1 VSPRAPAPASPSERG
16 FTLIEI
22 AIGMSVLGLGVVLAL
37 QVFGGSMRL
46 ARNAS
51 RMTEAVVHAKALM
64 DSVLWAPELGES
76 VTHGEIGN
84 GFRWQ
89 RTIRDAG
96 LEDGA
101 EEDQTD
107 VKLAVISV
115 TVEWDEPNGVKA
127 YTVGTMR
134 IVPNYGEE

>member
-1 VSPRAPAPASPSERG
+1 VNLRPPASASERG

-22 AIGMSVLGLGVVLAL
+22 AIGMAILGLGVVLAL

-46 ARNAS
+46 ARNAA
-51 RMTEAVVHAKALM
+51 RLTEAVVHAKALM
-64 DSVLWAPELGES
+64 DSVLWAPELAEG

-89 RTIRDAG
+89 RTIRAAG

-127 YTVGTMR
+127 YTIGTMR

>member
-1 VSPRAPAPASPSERG
+1 MSVRPAPSTSPSERG

-22 AIGMSVLGLGVVLAL
+22 AIGMSVLGLGVVMAL

-76 VTHGEIGN
+76 ITHGEIGN

-89 RTIRDAG
+89 RTIRNAG
-96 LEDGA
+96 IEDGA
-101 EEDQTD
+101 AEDQTD
-107 VKLAVISV
+107 VRLAVVSV

-134 IVPNYGEE
+134 VVPNYGE

>member
-1 VSPRAPAPASPSERG
+1 MTRGDPQGG

-22 AIGMSVLGLGVVLAL
+22 AIGMAVLGLCVVSAL

-64 DSVLWAPELGES
+64 DSVLWSPELGDAI
-76 VTHGEIGN
+76 TNGKIGN

-89 RTIRDAG
+89 RTIRSAG

-101 EEDQTD
+101 SEQQTD
-107 VKLAVISV
+107 IRLAVISV

-127 YTVGTMR
+127 YTIGTLR
-134 IVPNYGEE
+134 VAPNYGE

>member
-1 VSPRAPAPASPSERG
+1 VSPRRARSAVRCERG

-22 AIGMSVLGLGVVLAL
+22 AIGMAVLGLGVVMAL

-89 RTIRDAG
+89 RTIRNAG
-96 LEDGA
+96 VEDGA

-107 VKLAVISV
+107 VRLAVISV

-127 YTVGTMR
+127 YTIGTMR
-134 IVPNYGEE
+134 VVPNYGE

>member
-1 VSPRAPAPASPSERG
+1 MTTPSRSPQGG

-22 AIGMSVLGLGVVLAL
+22 AIGMAVLGLCVVSAL

-64 DSVLWAPELGES
+64 DSVLWAPELGDAT
-76 VTHGEIGN
+76 THGTIGN

-89 RTIRDAG
+89 RTIRKAG
-96 LEDGA
+96 VEDGA
-101 EEDQTD
+101 AEEQTD
-107 VKLAVISV
+107 LRLAVISV
-115 TVEWDEPNGVKA
+115 TVEWEEPNGVKA
-127 YTVGTMR
+127 YTIGTLR
-134 IVPNYGEE
+134 VAPDDGE

>member
-1 VSPRAPAPASPSERG
+1 MIRRANPQGG

-22 AIGMSVLGLGVVLAL
+22 AIAMSVLGLCVVSAL

-51 RMTEAVVHAKALM
+51 RMTEAVVHGKALM
-64 DSVLWAPELGES
+64 DSVLWAPDLADN
-76 VTHGEIGN
+76 VTHGTIGN

-89 RTIRDAG
+89 RTIRAAG
-96 LEDGA
+96 IEDGA
-101 EEDQTD
+101 DEQQTD
-107 VKLAVISV
+107 LRLAVISV

-127 YTVGTMR
+127 YTIGTLR
-134 IVPNYGEE
+134 VAPNYGE